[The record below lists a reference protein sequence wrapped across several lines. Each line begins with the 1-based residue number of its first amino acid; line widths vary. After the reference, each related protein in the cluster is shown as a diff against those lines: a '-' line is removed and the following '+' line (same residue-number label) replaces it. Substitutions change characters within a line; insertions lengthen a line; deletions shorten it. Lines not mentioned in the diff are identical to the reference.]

1 MSDKKEMLLPN
12 LSVQQLEYLLAAAN
26 HKTRAAA
33 AQQLGVTPSALTQGL
48 TELERRVG
56 LTLFERK
63 GRSTVLRPQAK
74 EVLEYARRVVAETK
88 DLTYWAQAQREGT
101 SGQIRFGAID
111 AIAVHHRASE
121 IREFHESFPDV
132 DLRLT
137 VAPSGSL
144 LKALLE
150 GSLDLVACVEPE
162 VVSEDLISE
171 VFLEEPLLIY
181 APKEKVVKS
190 NQNWGP
196 WVSFPQGSHT
206 RRIIASALAALGVSY
221 EVTAESNQP
230 EVLAEMVRLG
240 LGWTVLPPAQ
250 ANTGIDPLIPIKK
263 KPLTK
268 RRLVLIRRS
277 SAPLD
282 PAMEILV
289 NYLKKIEP

>member
-1 MSDKKEMLLPN
+1 MSEKKELLLPN

-26 HKTRAAA
+26 NTTRAAA
-33 AQQLGVTPSALTQGL
+33 AEQLGVTPSALTQGL
-48 TELERRVG
+48 IELERRVG
-56 LTLFERK
+56 LPLFERR

-74 EVLEYARRVVAETK
+74 QVLEYARRVLAETK
-88 DLTYWAQAQREGT
+88 DLTHWAQAQRDGT

-121 IREFHESFPDV
+121 IREFHERFPNV

-137 VAPSGSL
+137 VAPSGAL
-144 LKALLE
+144 LEALLE
-150 GSLDLVACVEPE
+150 GSLDLIACVEPE
-162 VVSEDLISE
+162 VISEDLQSE

-181 APKEKVVKS
+181 APKEKIARSPQK
-190 NQNWGP
+190 WGP
-196 WVSFPQGSHT
+196 WVSFPKGSHT
-206 RRIIASALAALGVSY
+206 RRIIASALSTLGASY

-250 ANTGIDPLIPIKK
+250 AKAGIDPLIPIKK
-263 KPLTK
+263 TPLTK
-268 RRLVLIRRS
+268 RRLVLVRRS

-282 PAMEILV
+282 SVTQSLV
-289 NYLKKIEP
+289 NYLKKIDT